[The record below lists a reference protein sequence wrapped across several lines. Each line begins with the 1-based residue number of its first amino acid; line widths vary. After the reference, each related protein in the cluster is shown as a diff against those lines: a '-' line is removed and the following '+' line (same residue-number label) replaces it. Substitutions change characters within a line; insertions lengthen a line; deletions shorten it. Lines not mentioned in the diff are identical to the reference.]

1 MSENDTSQD
10 SGLEW
15 YVIRSKPHK
24 EVSLYGELLARGI
37 PTFYPQ
43 LRVNPVNPRSRKWVP
58 YFPGY
63 MFVQVNLEETGIRPM
78 NRIPY
83 SIGLVMFNEHVPTV
97 PEPLLRK
104 IDQKLHAITE
114 AGGETFFDIQPGD
127 TVKLINGSF
136 AGYKA
141 IFEERLNGS
150 DRVRILIKMLTGRFV
165 SAEIDA
171 GMIEKAE

>member
-1 MSENDTSQD
+1 MSENETTQD
-10 SGLEW
+10 QGLEW

-24 EVSLYGELLARGI
+24 EMSLYGELLSREI
-37 PTFYPQ
+37 QTFYPQ

-63 MFVQVNLEETGIRPM
+63 MFVRVNLEETGIRSM

-83 SIGLVMFNEHVPTV
+83 SIGLVMFNDHIPAV

-114 AGGETFFDIQPGD
+114 AGGETFFAIQPGD
-127 TVKLINGSF
+127 TVKLISGSF
-136 AGYKA
+136 AGYDA
-141 IFEERLNGS
+141 IFEERLNGN
-150 DRVRILIKMLTGRFV
+150 DRVRILIKMLSNRYV
-165 SAEIDA
+165 SADVDA
-171 GMIEKAE
+171 GMIEKKE